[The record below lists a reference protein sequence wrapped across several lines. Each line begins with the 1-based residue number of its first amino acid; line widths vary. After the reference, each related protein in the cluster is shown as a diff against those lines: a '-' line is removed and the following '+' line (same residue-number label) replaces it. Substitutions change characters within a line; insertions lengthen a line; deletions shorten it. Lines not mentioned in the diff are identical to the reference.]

1 MNPNELCDI
10 LLVIMGVCL
19 IFFIST
25 RKQKELF
32 NICPVKSKKK
42 IKKNKKKLKVKSF
55 DKTLSN
61 NSNISKAFL
70 SKKEIKN
77 TVNDQNVIINELN
90 TLDDSNVTESNVI
103 DSNVTDSN
111 VTNFNVT
118 DSNEI
123 DGYMILDNYGNIELS
138 ESESK
143 IINVSK
149 SSNYNSQDLSELN
162 NFDNLD
168 NDFTS
173 FDNNEI
179 VNDLENTNNDALN
192 ETSDNLENTNE
203 IALNEGN
210 YDLQVDN
217 EVASNKLSNEL
228 QQDNSFNNIYNK
240 SCDREIKGNDKEDLV
255 YGLLQNETKSYK
267 KINVT
272 NYENEKK
279 CSTLKNAILNL
290 NRTGYLKSDLVE
302 KSWNDTFKPEC
313 GDL

>member
-90 TLDDSNVTESNVI
+90 TLN

-111 VTNFNVT
+111 VTDSNVSDSNVSDSNVTDSNVTDSNVT

-123 DGYMILDNYGNIELS
+123 NGYMILDNYGNIEIS
-138 ESESK
+138 ESENK
-143 IINVSK
+143 ITNLSK

-162 NFDNLD
+162 NFDNID
-168 NDFTS
+168 NEFTS
-173 FDNNEI
+173 FDNIEI
-179 VNDLENTNNDALN
+179 VNDLENTNEITLN

-203 IALNEGN
+203 VVLNEVN
-210 YDLQVDN
+210 NDLQVDEIPLN
-217 EVASNKLSNEL
+217 GK
-228 QQDNSFNNIYNK
+228 K

-279 CSTLKNAILNL
+279 CSTLKNAILHL

-302 KSWNDTFKPEC
+302 KSWNDTFKPDC

>member
-32 NICPVKSKKK
+32 NICPKKTKKK

-90 TLDDSNVTESNVI
+90 DLD

-111 VTNFNVT
+111 VTDSNEIDHNVTDSNVT

-123 DGYMILDNYGNIELS
+123 DGYMILDNYGNIDMS

-143 IINVSK
+143 ITNVSK

-179 VNDLENTNNDALN
+179 INDLENTNEITLN
-192 ETSDNLENTNE
+192 EASDNLENTNE
-203 IALNEGN
+203 IALNEVKKSIQETKN
-210 YDLQVDN
+210 IN
-217 EVASNKLSNEL
+217 IN
-228 QQDNSFNNIYNK
+228 NNIDGRSMANNTVSYI
-240 SCDREIKGNDKEDLV
+240 DKGLSTTPTV
-255 YGLLQNETKSYK
+255 YS
-267 KINVT
+267 
-272 NYENEKK
+272 
-279 CSTLKNAILNL
+279 
-290 NRTGYLKSDLVE
+290 
-302 KSWNDTFKPEC
+302 
-313 GDL
+313 

>member
-32 NICPVKSKKK
+32 NICHKKTKKK
-42 IKKNKKKLKVKSF
+42 IKKKLKVKSF

-90 TLDDSNVTESNVI
+90 NLD

-111 VTNFNVT
+111 VTDSNVT
-118 DSNEI
+118 DFNEI
-123 DGYMILDNYGNIELS
+123 DGYMVLDNYGNIENS
-138 ESESK
+138 ESENK
-143 IINVSK
+143 ITNLSK
-149 SSNYNSQDLSELN
+149 SSNYNSQNLSELN
-162 NFDNLD
+162 NFDNE
-168 NDFTS
+168 FTY
-173 FDNNEI
+173 FDNIEI
-179 VNDLENTNNDALN
+179 INDLEKTNNDGLSEA
-192 ETSDNLENTNE
+192 SDNLKNTNE
-203 IALNEGN
+203 
-210 YDLQVDN
+210 DLQVNNDN
-217 EVASNKLSNEL
+217 FKNYNIL
-228 QQDNSFNNIYNK
+228 NNRK
-240 SCDREIKGNDKEDLV
+240 SCDKDIKGNDKEDLV

-279 CSTLKNAILNL
+279 CSTLKNAILHL

-302 KSWNDTFKPEC
+302 KSWNDTFKPDC